1 MESIGPLVDSVIPRL
16 LAQSPMT
23 PEKVNFAWRVA
34 VGAAIDH
41 VTRARLAGVT
51 LLVDGDPH
59 WLREVDRSRDLI
71 LGRLQRLLGADNV
84 RGIKCIE
91 GAKGREGS

>member
-1 MESIGPLVDSVIPRL
+1 VEPLGPLVDSVIPRL
-16 LAQSPMT
+16 LAQAPMT

-51 LLVDGDPH
+51 LIVDGEPQ
-59 WLREVDRSRDLI
+59 WLREVDRSQDLI
-71 LGRLQRLLGADNV
+71 LRRLQRLLGAETV
-84 RGIKCIE
+84 RFLKT
-91 GAKGREGS
+91 GSG